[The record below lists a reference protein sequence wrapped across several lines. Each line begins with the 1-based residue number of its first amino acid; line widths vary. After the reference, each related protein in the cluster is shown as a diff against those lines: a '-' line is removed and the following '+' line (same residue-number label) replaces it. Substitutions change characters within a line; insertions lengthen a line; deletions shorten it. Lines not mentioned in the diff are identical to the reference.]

1 MICLSHSGHGSLV
14 LRGEGTPTTTF
25 TGTTPPAQYQSLS
38 RSLTSVEPLLP
49 GTGDTGG
56 AQAGLMLCLC
66 AQGTT
71 LVPRT
76 AGTDVASLSK
86 EQGPSLSLHVVLA
99 NSQDQ
104 ENRTVGF
111 QKRPVQR
118 TPCEPRWVVLEASP
132 VPISVRRGGS

>member
-1 MICLSHSGHGSLV
+1 
-14 LRGEGTPTTTF
+14 
-25 TGTTPPAQYQSLS
+25 
-38 RSLTSVEPLLP
+38 
-49 GTGDTGG
+49 
-56 AQAGLMLCLC
+56 MLCLC
-66 AQGTT
+66 AQG
-71 LVPRT
+71 LPLFPGQR
-76 AGTDVASLSK
+76 GQMSPPNSK
-86 EQGPSLSLHVVLA
+86 EQGPSLNLHAVLD